1 MSGTPRTPGS
11 GPDYPELTIP
21 QLLVRAAAEC
31 PDRVALRAKDRGIW
45 KPLPWA
51 DYLSRI
57 EAFALGLL
65 ELGLEPGGT
74 VAILGGNRPE
84 ALIADVAAQ
93 ALGGAGA
100 VLFPESLAAEVAY
113 IVDHCDATILVV
125 EDQEQA
131 DKVMSVRRDLG
142 KLRHVV
148 YWEPRGMSTYDPEVF
163 LPFSTVEERGR
174 TRKRADPGEFER
186 AVARGR
192 PEDLAILL
200 YTSGTTGLPKGAMIS
215 HRNAVAGIANL
226 FAADPVAE
234 HYERLVFLPL
244 AWAGERFF
252 STAGHAIV
260 RYRLNFAEKPETLR
274 GDIREIGP
282 HHLLGAPRMWEDY
295 LSAVEVRMG
304 EASWLKRAMY
314 RWAQPAGRRRADRLY
329 RGGPVSPAERIRLA
343 LAERF
348 VFRPLRDHLGLLRA
362 ERVYSG
368 GAALGP
374 DVMRWFH
381 GLGVPLKQVY
391 GSTEVGITVC
401 HQAHIKPETMG
412 QPNPGVEIRIA
423 EGGEIQTRADSVFLG
438 YFKDPDATEAA
449 FDGDWCR
456 SGDEGYFDSDGHL
469 VVVDR
474 TKNVSQLNDGT
485 RFSPTFI
492 ENKLKFS
499 PYVKEAVVFGEGRDH
514 VVALLNI
521 DAETVGKWAEQRHIP
536 YTTYTDLSQR
546 SQVLELVLGEVVRVN
561 ADLPDRLRIAR
572 FAVLHK
578 ELDADDEEM
587 TRTRKVRRSL
597 VAERYSFIV
606 EGLCSGE
613 QRLEVDT
620 EVTYRDGRRARVRT
634 SIELVDSAAAA
645 PTPTT
650 AGAGR

>member
-1 MSGTPRTPGS
+1 
-11 GPDYPELTIP
+11 
-21 QLLVRAAAEC
+21 
-31 PDRVALRAKDRGIW
+31 
-45 KPLPWA
+45 
-51 DYLSRI
+51 
-57 EAFALGLL
+57 
-65 ELGLEPGGT
+65 
-74 VAILGGNRPE
+74 
-84 ALIADVAAQ
+84 
-93 ALGGAGA
+93 
-100 VLFPESLAAEVAY
+100 
-113 IVDHCDATILVV
+113 
-125 EDQEQA
+125 
-131 DKVMSVRRDLG
+131 
-142 KLRHVV
+142 
-148 YWEPRGMSTYDPEVF
+148 
-163 LPFSTVEERGR
+163 
-174 TRKRADPGEFER
+174 
-186 AVARGR
+186 
-192 PEDLAILL
+192 
-200 YTSGTTGLPKGAMIS
+200 
-215 HRNAVAGIANL
+215 
-226 FAADPVAE
+226 
-234 HYERLVFLPL
+234 
-244 AWAGERFF
+244 
-252 STAGHAIV
+252 
-260 RYRLNFAEKPETLR
+260 
-274 GDIREIGP
+274 
-282 HHLLGAPRMWEDY
+282 
-295 LSAVEVRMG
+295 
-304 EASWLKRAMY
+304 
-314 RWAQPAGRRRADRLY
+314 
-329 RGGPVSPAERIRLA
+329 
-343 LAERF
+343 

>member
-1 MSGTPRTPGS
+1 MS

-21 QLLVRAAAEC
+21 QLLVQAAAEC

-45 KPLPWA
+45 KPLTWA

-65 ELGLEPGGT
+65 ELGLQPGGT

-131 DKVMSVRRDLG
+131 DKVMSVRRELG

-163 LPFSTVEERGR
+163 LPFSTVEERGQN
-174 TRKRADPGEFER
+174 RKQADAGEFER

-192 PEDLAILL
+192 PQDLAILL

-215 HRNAVAGIANL
+215 HRNAVAGIATL

-252 STAGHAIV
+252 STAGHAMV

-304 EASWLKRAMY
+304 EASRLKRAMY

-329 RGGPVSPAERIRLA
+329 RGGPVSPGERIRLA
-343 LAERF
+343 LADRF

-474 TKNVSQLNDGT
+474 TKNVSQLTDGT

-499 PYVKEAVVFGEGRDH
+499 PYVKEAVVFGEGREH

-546 SQVLELVLGEVVRVN
+546 PQVLELVLGEVVRVN
-561 ADLPDRLRIAR
+561 HDLPDRLRIAR

-634 SIELVDSAAAA
+634 SIELVDSAAGA
-645 PTPTT
+645 PTPTA

>member
-1 MSGTPRTPGS
+1 
-11 GPDYPELTIP
+11 
-21 QLLVRAAAEC
+21 
-31 PDRVALRAKDRGIW
+31 
-45 KPLPWA
+45 
-51 DYLSRI
+51 
-57 EAFALGLL
+57 
-65 ELGLEPGGT
+65 
-74 VAILGGNRPE
+74 
-84 ALIADVAAQ
+84 
-93 ALGGAGA
+93 
-100 VLFPESLAAEVAY
+100 
-113 IVDHCDATILVV
+113 
-125 EDQEQA
+125 
-131 DKVMSVRRDLG
+131 
-142 KLRHVV
+142 
-148 YWEPRGMSTYDPEVF
+148 MSTYDPEVF

-295 LSAVEVRMG
+295 LSAVEVRIG

-546 SQVLELVLGEVVRVN
+546 PQVLELVLGEVVRVN